1 MADGPVAIRKSATVR
16 SIGLVRSADLPAKV
30 EDVVFP
36 SECRA
41 ICSKCYSL
49 RRGRNLNKAL
59 LLLAALLATTAEM
72 AEALTIVP
80 GLKQHLPNGRAALTR
95 RAFSL
100 RGLVAAIV

>member
-1 MADGPVAIRKSATVR
+1 
-16 SIGLVRSADLPAKV
+16 
-30 EDVVFP
+30 
-36 SECRA
+36 
-41 ICSKCYSL
+41 
-49 RRGRNLNKAL
+49 LNKAL